1 MRSTRHRNSVAP
13 LNKWERAA
21 ILRTSLPLFFCSLKL
36 LVLFFSIFGS
46 IKFSTLFQI
55 ILHLMHQ
62 NQTKQQSFSIDVA
75 VAFTGLERTCLF
87 CKWQKKNSV
96 DQCDVVSDSSGVGT
110 SNSGSGGSYDATPS
124 DHSTP
129 IGVAGVGAGA
139 GGASQLNV
147 VLPGMTVVCT
157 EPYASKEPGHLHLM
171 PGDIIEGG
179 STRFQLPFFLI
190 DLGVFDFFI
199 SLKRGL
205 LKSSWWPE
213 HCFFL
218 FHFFINLFHPRMI

>member
-1 MRSTRHRNSVAP
+1 
-13 LNKWERAA
+13 
-21 ILRTSLPLFFCSLKL
+21 
-36 LVLFFSIFGS
+36 
-46 IKFSTLFQI
+46 
-55 ILHLMHQ
+55 MHQ

-147 VLPGMTVVCT
+147 VLPGMTVVCI

-179 STRFQLPFFLI
+179 STRFQLPFFWSTWVCLI
-190 DLGVFDFFI
+190 FLFPWNAAYWKARDDLNIAFFCFI
-199 SLKRGL
+199 S
-205 LKSSWWPE
+205 S
-213 HCFFL
+213 
-218 FHFFINLFHPRMI
+218 